1 MTNKAVVSQK
11 IVLTVDA
18 RGANRMLI
26 EFIFFILNTFL
37 TTHTTKISFLI
48 SCCSLQMQS
57 VKKKKH
63 NYCRVL

>member
-26 EFIFFILNTFL
+26 EFIYFFILN
-37 TTHTTKISFLI
+37 
-48 SCCSLQMQS
+48 
-57 VKKKKH
+57 
-63 NYCRVL
+63 N